1 MEQSIFKTVKKL
13 LGVGDDDPSFDL
25 DITTHINTAFSHLQ
39 QLGVGP
45 RSGFVIEDDTAN
57 WTDFLPEP
65 DPIPENY
72 IPILNAVK
80 TNIAL
85 HTRLYFDP
93 PQIWHILNAMTAQ
106 ALESDTRLLML
117 AEQTNWTDPVP
128 ALTETDEINEL
139 IMLLDSQVI
148 D

>member
-1 MEQSIFKTVKKL
+1 
-13 LGVGDDDPSFDL
+13 
-25 DITTHINTAFSHLQ
+25 
-39 QLGVGP
+39 
-45 RSGFVIEDDTAN
+45 
-57 WTDFLPEP
+57 
-65 DPIPENY
+65 
-72 IPILNAVK
+72 
-80 TNIAL
+80 
-85 HTRLYFDP
+85 
-93 PQIWHILNAMTAQ
+93 MTAQ